1 MIAASTSREHIV
13 NRVCPLFAP
22 TIQRYHM
29 IDLHISV
36 FQIASAISTMTVAL
50 LVYCHSNAFWYCFSL
65 CIHYFYL
72 MFSLTKICVF
82 HIIIILTHFMI
93 IISLKAISLKS
104 NWPLLTI
111 FAIFKLFG
119 WFFSPFLSYQEIRYA
134 KVLDC
139 I

>member
-1 MIAASTSREHIV
+1 MYCCRALEYQAWRQPFSENLPAWICSYNDCSFDKQGAYCQPCLSPVRSNHSEVSHDRPAYLCIPDS
-13 NRVCPLFAP
+13 
-22 TIQRYHM
+22 
-29 IDLHISV
+29 
-36 FQIASAISTMTVAL
+36 SAISTMTVAL

-104 NWPLLTI
+104 N
-111 FAIFKLFG
+111 
-119 WFFSPFLSYQEIRYA
+119 
-134 KVLDC
+134 
-139 I
+139 

>member
-1 MIAASTSREHIV
+1 MYCCRALEYQAWRQPFSENLPAWICSYNDCSFDKQGAYCQPCLSPVRS
-13 NRVCPLFAP
+13 N
-22 TIQRYHM
+22 QRYHM

-104 NWPLLTI
+104 N
-111 FAIFKLFG
+111 
-119 WFFSPFLSYQEIRYA
+119 
-134 KVLDC
+134 
-139 I
+139 